1 MEMKMEFPSIHS
13 LSISACPCRVTREL
27 RPISSGH
34 WASAGVHP
42 GQVTIPSQDNSE
54 THRTSNN
61 SHNTLISKEDIEKP
75 INLTVMFLHCGGKPE
90 YSERTW
96 QLHCKDHKSEF
107 EHRTLVLQGNS
118 AAKQLILQPDDGT
131 ANHFIII
138 LIVILTITLG
148 LVGIVV
154 TNVIIIFKSVFFY
167 LLHYQHSCWPLCI
180 SLPF

>member
-13 LSISACPCRVTREL
+13 LSIPACPCRVTREL

-54 THRTSNN
+54 THRTINHA
-61 SHNTLISKEDIEKP
+61 HNTLTPKEDIEKP
-75 INLTVMFLHCGGKPE
+75 INLTVIFLHCGGKPE
-90 YSERTW
+90 YPERTW
-96 QLHCKDHKSEF
+96 QLHRKDRKSEF
-107 EHRTLVLQGNS
+107 EHRTLLLQGNS
-118 AAKQLILQPDDGT
+118 ATKQLILQPDDGT
-131 ANHFIII
+131 VNHFII
-138 LIVILTITLG
+138 TITLG

-154 TNVIIIFKSVFFY
+154 TNFIIIIKSVCY